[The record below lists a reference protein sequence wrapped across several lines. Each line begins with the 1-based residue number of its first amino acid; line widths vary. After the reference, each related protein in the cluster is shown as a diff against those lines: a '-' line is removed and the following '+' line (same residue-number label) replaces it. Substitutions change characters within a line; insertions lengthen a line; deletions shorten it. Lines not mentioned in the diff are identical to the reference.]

1 MAFIDADEFL
11 VPKRGGEHPRGAR
24 PSRRGAQ
31 PLAALAHVRPLGPR
45 RAARGRGPA
54 QLPAAGARPDER
66 GARGARV
73 QVPGRSL
80 PPDGGARAFDGDRR
94 LGAHAQRPGR
104 RGRGAGARP
113 RRGSIRPTT
122 CSSTTTTR
130 ARSRSSRPRSGV
142 ARTSRRS
149 GPSTRARCGVPSPT
163 SRRTRSRTAPRST
176 ISRGSGGRRR
186 ADRADRRDL
195 QQPAGARALPDLGG
209 PAERAARLDL
219 HRRRRLGAG
228 DQGRDRCLRR
238 RASGAHVPPR
248 LARGPRLREER
259 DPQQGDRDLGGRPPD
274 LHRRRRADPS
284 GLHRPPRGAGA
295 SGHVL
300 DRQPDPA
307 RRRGDRARHAGADR
321 GGHRLRPRV
330 AARRTARSTASAPG

>member
-11 VPKRGGEHPRGAR
+11 IPKRGGEHPRGAR
-24 PSRRGAQ
+24 PSRRRAQ
-31 PLAALAHVRPLGPR
+31 HLAALAHVRPLRPR

-104 RGRGAGARP
+104 RGRGAGAHRAGVLFGRP
-113 RRGSIRPTT
+113 PAAQPLLHALGAGARGQD
-122 CSSTTTTR
+122 R
-130 ARSRSSRPRSGV
+130 AWPEP
-142 ARTSRRS
+142 ARRS
-149 GPSTRARCGVPSPT
+149 GPSTSARCGVPSPT

-176 ISRGSGGRRR
+176 ISRGSDGRRR

-228 DQGRDRCLRR
+228 DQGRDRRLRR

-259 DPQQGDRDLGGRPPD
+259 DPQQGDRELGGRP
-274 LHRRRRADPS
+274 
-284 GLHRPPRGAGA
+284 
-295 SGHVL
+295 
-300 DRQPDPA
+300 
-307 RRRGDRARHAGADR
+307 
-321 GGHRLRPRV
+321 
-330 AARRTARSTASAPG
+330 ARSSSTATC